1 MQAKH
6 MLHPARLL
14 RPAHTPSLPL
24 TQLTR
29 SLAHS
34 PRTGWPHRIR
44 GTTSPLGRPGAASG
58 GVFRCSATSDLGRPG
73 KINGL
78 PAELQEGI

>member
-14 RPAHTPSLPL
+14 RPAQTPSLPL

-29 SLAHS
+29 SLAADRMAPSYSRDHIA
-34 PRTGWPHRIR
+34 PRPAWRR
-44 GTTSPLGRPGAASG
+44 ER
-58 GVFRCSATSDLGRPG
+58 RCVSLQRDVRSRSPG
-73 KINGL
+73 KNKWLAG
-78 PAELQEGI
+78 